1 MGKGESTASAARAKQ
16 KGGHG
21 RGQSEIHSD
30 NFAFNMLNRV
40 VDGQARNDAAAGAV
54 DVQVDGLVGVFVVQI
69 LLVGYERM

>member
-1 MGKGESTASAARAKQ
+1 
-16 KGGHG
+16 
-21 RGQSEIHSD
+21 
-30 NFAFNMLNRV
+30 MLNRV